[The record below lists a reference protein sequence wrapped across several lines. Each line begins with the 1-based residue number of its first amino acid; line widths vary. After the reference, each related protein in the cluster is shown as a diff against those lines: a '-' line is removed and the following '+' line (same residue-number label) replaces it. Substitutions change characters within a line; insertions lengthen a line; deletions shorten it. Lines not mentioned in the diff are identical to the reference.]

1 MDVTTI
7 TALTTL
13 FGGSPGIALNVVLCI
28 AIFWLNRENKAI
40 RARSEKLTDQIAQER
55 TELQAQVKQLT
66 ETLITRANVPT
77 AVSGKGE
84 HTA

>member
-28 AIFWLNRENKAI
+28 AIFWLNKENKAI

-66 ETLITRANVPT
+66 EILMRANVPT
-77 AVSGKGE
+77 TASSKGE